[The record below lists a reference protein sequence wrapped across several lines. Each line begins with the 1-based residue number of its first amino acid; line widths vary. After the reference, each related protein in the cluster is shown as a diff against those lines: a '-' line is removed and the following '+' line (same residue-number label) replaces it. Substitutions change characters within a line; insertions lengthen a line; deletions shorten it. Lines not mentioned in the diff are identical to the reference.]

1 MTEGLHRYK
10 VIELLRDSCRIQ
22 NPGQPDSFPYAE
34 MLCLP
39 GGGVGGCSRA
49 TYHVLVEVVYH
60 HPGQACVTP
69 VAMHKQ
75 QLLEVSEAGDG
86 KVAGHDS
93 LRGRADISASI
104 HGC

>member
-1 MTEGLHRYK
+1 MTEGLHKYK
-10 VIELLRDSCRIQ
+10 VTELLRGRCRIQ

-60 HPGQACVTP
+60 HPGQA
-69 VAMHKQ
+69 
-75 QLLEVSEAGDG
+75 
-86 KVAGHDS
+86 
-93 LRGRADISASI
+93 
-104 HGC
+104 